1 MIHIIL
7 GVALGMVVVAPFLG
21 RWRAKAWLKKN
32 ALVGQQLTPLS
43 RPELREPSV

>member
-1 MIHIIL
+1 MMPVVL
-7 GVALGMVVVAPFLG
+7 AVALVMVVVGPFLG